1 MNNNKSLKSEYVIS
15 LLNAEDDALVKEN
28 CQTNSITKFQVDT
41 SLSYIKHNY
50 GFAMGKIVVFN
61 GLGIIEIYC
70 IKKNLLVCAMG
81 IILLA
86 KSNDC

>member
-1 MNNNKSLKSEYVIS
+1 MKTDCVIS
-15 LLNAEDDALVKEN
+15 LLNAEDNVVVKEK
-28 CQTNSITKFQVDT
+28 CQTNSITKVQVDT